1 MLWGFPHYFTEQKQS
16 VIALLLGFKKKFNP
30 MGETPATHWY
40 WFLSSLQ
47 LLVKTQ
53 FLPVIIQY
61 CKLHIQG
68 LE

>member
-1 MLWGFPHYFTEQKQS
+1 M
-16 VIALLLGFKKKFNP
+16 IALLLGFKKKFNP

-47 LLVKTQ
+47 HLVKTQ

-61 CKLHIQG
+61 CKRHIEG